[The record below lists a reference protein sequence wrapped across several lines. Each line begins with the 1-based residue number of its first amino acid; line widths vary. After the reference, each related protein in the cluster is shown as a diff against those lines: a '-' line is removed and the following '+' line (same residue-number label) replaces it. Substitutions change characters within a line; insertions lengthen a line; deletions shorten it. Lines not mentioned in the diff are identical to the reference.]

1 MFKVRFFLILQ
12 SRYHGRSQ
20 YAQYDNA
27 PVGFTQICLLIIVL
41 IKDTLCLKIY
51 IFKYVNIQWLVI
63 LQSSKK
69 LSLIVVV

>member
-12 SRYHGRSQ
+12 SRYHERSQ

-41 IKDTLCLKIY
+41 IKDTLCLKI
-51 IFKYVNIQWLVI
+51 
-63 LQSSKK
+63 
-69 LSLIVVV
+69 

>member
-27 PVGFTQICLLIIVL
+27 PVGFTQICYLYFIIVL
-41 IKDTLCLKIY
+41 IKDTLCLKI
-51 IFKYVNIQWLVI
+51 
-63 LQSSKK
+63 
-69 LSLIVVV
+69 